1 MTFPAPII
9 ASGNA
14 VAVEIV
20 PLNAIPTRWNA
31 PWAELA
37 AHASEPNPFA
47 EHWFLRPAIRHFET
61 RSDDRMIGIW
71 RDTML
76 IGMLPVTQA
85 AQYGRMPIRH
95 VENWAHYHCFLGTP
109 LVRAGYEPLF
119 WTTVLA
125 SLDEAEWASN
135 FLHIISMDLHGSV
148 LAGLRGARRVDIVH
162 RTERAM
168 LRSGLTSAA
177 YYETN
182 ISHKKRKELRR
193 LRSRLDELGEVAFT
207 ELTSESHVGAWADDF
222 LALEA
227 SGWKGREGSAL
238 NADTATK
245 AFFGEVVSG
254 AQEAGKLEML
264 RMAHNGKPIAM
275 LVNFMTPPGAYAFK
289 IAFDEDYARFSPGV
303 QIKIENLKTLDRT
316 DVLWSDSCAVED
328 HPMINSLWTE
338 RREIV
343 RVTVPLSGARRK
355 AVFHAARAV
364 EMLAANWRGKS

>member
-1 MTFPAPII
+1 MTFPAPIV
-9 ASGNA
+9 ASGGS

-20 PLNAIPTRWNA
+20 PLNAIPIRWNA

-85 AQYGRMPIRH
+85 TQYGRMPIRH
-95 VENWAHYHCFLGTP
+95 VENWVHYHCFLGTP
-109 LVRAGYEPLF
+109 LVRASYEPLF

-125 SLDEAEWASN
+125 SLDEAEWGSN
-135 FLHIISMDLHGSV
+135 FLHIIGMDLHGSV

-168 LRSGLTSAA
+168 LRSGITSAV
-177 YYETN
+177 YYDTN
-182 ISHKKRKELRR
+182 VRQKKRKELRR

-207 ELTSESHVGAWADDF
+207 ELTSDAPVGAWANDF

-227 SGWKGREGSAL
+227 SGWKGRVGSAL
-238 NADTATK
+238 NADTTTK

-254 AQEAGKLEML
+254 AHRAGKLEML
-264 RMAHNGKPIAM
+264 RMTHDGKSIAM
-275 LVNFMTPPGAYAFK
+275 LVNFITPPGAYAFK
-289 IAFDEDYARFSPGV
+289 IAFDESYARFSPGV
-303 QIKIENLKTLDRT
+303 QIKIENLKTLDRS
-316 DVLWSDSCAVED
+316 DILWTDSCAVED
-328 HPMINSLWTE
+328 HPMINSLWAE

-343 RVTVPLSGARRK
+343 RVTVPLAGARRK

-364 EMLAANWRGKS
+364 ETLAAALRRRP